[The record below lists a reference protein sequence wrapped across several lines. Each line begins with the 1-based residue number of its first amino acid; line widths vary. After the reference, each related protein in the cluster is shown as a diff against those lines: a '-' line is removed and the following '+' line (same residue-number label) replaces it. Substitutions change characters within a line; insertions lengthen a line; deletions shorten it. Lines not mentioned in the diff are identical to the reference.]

1 MAPDP
6 YARLYRGMLPFHN
19 SFRTHLSSIQRLL
32 STLPPPPSPPP
43 TSTTTTTTTE
53 PRTATPTTT
62 TTTKTSLEASM
73 LPTVTSILQT
83 SLTLCHHLHVH
94 HSIEEHHIFP
104 RLAAKMPQF
113 GQHDQHV
120 REHAQMTRHVD
131 ALERYCTLAL
141 RELRKGKGAAGAFE
155 VQQMRILVGALED
168 TLLPHLQEE
177 EESLKAENLKRA
189 GFDVSEI
196 SRIPL

>member
-19 SFRTHLSSIQRLL
+19 SFPEDGNADDDDDDQDKPRSLDATH
-32 STLPPPPSPPP
+32 
-43 TSTTTTTTTE
+43 
-53 PRTATPTTT
+53 
-62 TTTKTSLEASM
+62 
-73 LPTVTSILQT
+73 
-83 SLTLCHHLHVH
+83 
-94 HSIEEHHIFP
+94 
-104 RLAAKMPQF
+104 AKMPQF

-189 GFDVSEI
+189 GFDQLAIKHLLYVAPEHGVLVI
-196 SRIPL
+196 GDRYGARVMGI